1 MPKTLS
7 GWKARRYAQALFL
20 SAGQRGELDRVEAE
34 VNSLN
39 ELFTRSPQ
47 LVKFLAQPL
56 IPFAEK
62 ERRLRQRLSD
72 RVSPVTLHFLLS
84 VVRHKRIE
92 SFGHIVRVF
101 NDLLR
106 EYRGEVVAEV
116 RTALPLTEEE
126 RAKVVQRLQEITGKR
141 VLLTETVDPSL
152 IGGMRIVF
160 GDKLLDLSVRGH
172 LERIRER
179 LRQVYLAPPN
189 REEVNAAFGNPEP

>member
-1 MPKTLS
+1 MPRTLS
-7 GWKARRYAQALFL
+7 GWKARRYAQALLL
-20 SAGQRGELDRVEAE
+20 SAAQRGELERIEAE
-34 VNSLN
+34 VNSLD
-39 ELFTRSPQ
+39 ELFARSPQ

-62 ERRLRQRLSD
+62 ERRLRQRLGD
-72 RVSPVTLHFLLS
+72 RVSPITLHFLLS
-84 VVRHKRIE
+84 IVRHKRIE
-92 SFGHIVRVF
+92 AFGHIVRVF

-126 RAKVVQRLQEITGKR
+126 RATVVQRLQEITGKR
-141 VLLTETVDPSL
+141 ILLTETVDPSL

-189 REEVNAAFGNPEP
+189 SEEGNAAFGNPKP